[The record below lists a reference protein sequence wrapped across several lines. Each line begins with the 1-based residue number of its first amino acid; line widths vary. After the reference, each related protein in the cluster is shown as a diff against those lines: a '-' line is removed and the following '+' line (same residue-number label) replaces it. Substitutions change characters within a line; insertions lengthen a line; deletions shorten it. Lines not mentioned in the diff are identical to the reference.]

1 MSSYFISGSLNF
13 EVYCSLCEEM
23 ATCVQE
29 EYVYL
34 RKLAFCLYDLNGDD
48 QICDLDVIE
57 FDKVY
62 I

>member
-1 MSSYFISGSLNF
+1 
-13 EVYCSLCEEM
+13 M

-34 RKLAFCLYDLNGDD
+34 RKLAFYLYDLNGDD

-62 I
+62 IQNQEDSTPG